1 MFDTLEHFYFPKANA
16 RGSAIRLQETWQTI
30 LERRAYPEPVQRL
43 LGEMTA
49 GAAMLA
55 GSITFNGPV
64 LLEIASDGPVRL
76 AMVEVKPDLGIRAVV
91 RLNESEADKIR
102 PDSDLNSL
110 VNAHGK
116 GRCALTLVQ
125 PDPSLRSQSYQGIVD
140 LAGSKT
146 VAEALSAYMTQ
157 SEQVETRMW
166 LSSDATAASGLM
178 LQKVAAEGGKGTD
191 PDFDPED
198 WNRVQKLAETVTPD
212 EQLKLEPREVLK
224 RLFWQE
230 NPQMGTPRAPK
241 FECGCSR
248 DRVGGMIRA
257 LGEEDALALV
267 EEQGKI
273 EVTCEFCGK
282 TYAFDPIDVHQL
294 FDEHAAKGTETRH

>member
-1 MFDTLEHFYFPKANA
+1 M
-16 RGSAIRLQETWQTI
+16 
-30 LERRAYPEPVQRL
+30 
-43 LGEMTA
+43 
-49 GAAMLA
+49 
-55 GSITFNGPV
+55 
-64 LLEIASDGPVRL
+64 
-76 AMVEVKPDLGIRAVV
+76 
-91 RLNESEADKIR
+91 
-102 PDSDLNSL
+102 
-110 VNAHGK
+110 
-116 GRCALTLVQ
+116 
-125 PDPSLRSQSYQGIVD
+125 
-140 LAGSKT
+140 
-146 VAEALSAYMTQ
+146 
-157 SEQVETRMW
+157 
-166 LSSDATAASGLM
+166 
-178 LQKVAAEGGKGTD
+178 
-191 PDFDPED
+191 
-198 WNRVQKLAETVTPD
+198 QKLAETVTPD

>member
-1 MFDTLEHFYFPKANA
+1 
-16 RGSAIRLQETWQTI
+16 
-30 LERRAYPEPVQRL
+30 
-43 LGEMTA
+43 
-49 GAAMLA
+49 
-55 GSITFNGPV
+55 
-64 LLEIASDGPVRL
+64 
-76 AMVEVKPDLGIRAVV
+76 MVEVKPDLGIRAVV

>member
-1 MFDTLEHFYFPKANA
+1 M
-16 RGSAIRLQETWQTI
+16 
-30 LERRAYPEPVQRL
+30 
-43 LGEMTA
+43 
-49 GAAMLA
+49 
-55 GSITFNGPV
+55 
-64 LLEIASDGPVRL
+64 
-76 AMVEVKPDLGIRAVV
+76 
-91 RLNESEADKIR
+91 
-102 PDSDLNSL
+102 
-110 VNAHGK
+110 
-116 GRCALTLVQ
+116 
-125 PDPSLRSQSYQGIVD
+125 
-140 LAGSKT
+140 
-146 VAEALSAYMTQ
+146 
-157 SEQVETRMW
+157 
-166 LSSDATAASGLM
+166 
-178 LQKVAAEGGKGTD
+178 
-191 PDFDPED
+191 
-198 WNRVQKLAETVTPD
+198 QKLAETVTPD

-294 FDEHAAKGTETRH
+294 FDEHAAKGHRNPSLSSVTLTKTMGRNPEGFLPISFFEPGLK